1 MNNEELRPRW
11 LKLRARFVIFVLCGV
26 AVVAAAMAVLS
37 HQEASEALLDASQDH
52 LLALANSQA
61 AELGRRMALVA
72 GTPKNL
78 ADTLEVVGFGNQQ
91 AITDVLSQHV
101 ASSPHIYGMALALA
115 PYSVSPGKRYF
126 APYVYRSS
134 KGLKATD
141 LDSPAYD
148 YPTQNWYLIP
158 SLLGRPVW
166 SEPYFDE
173 GGGWV
178 LMTTYSA
185 PMIKKGIVLGV
196 ATADVEL
203 SHLGKEVRSLDV
215 GYGGYAFV
223 LTQQGTFLASP
234 NKNWVMRQSIFS
246 LAEQFDRPD
255 LRRLGRRMVRG
266 GRGVVRIKGLTTDE
280 PVWIAYAPVR
290 GVGWSFV
297 VVAQEDEVLAPVLA
311 LSRHQAYFAI
321 GGLLIMAVVVLLM
334 VVGLTKPVKLLTSGA
349 RRLASGDL
357 EAQVEGVRPG
367 DEVGELADSFNT
379 MATDLLAHVKQLQRK
394 KKELEDSLHRI
405 ELLETIESTMSKFVP
420 ESVKARIDEA
430 PEAPDLEKRE
440 TDVSVLFLDVAGYT
454 KMSEQVAFDEMNF
467 LIERFFSAFLDDI
480 YQNKGDINETAGDG
494 LMIIFQDED
503 PVGHALN
510 AVKTGLAIE
519 KKVEQVNREEA
530 GRFPQVIINI
540 GINSGIAL
548 VGSSR
553 FEGLAGTRWTFT
565 ASGPVTNVAARIGA
579 LATQGEI
586 YVGEETDRR
595 VRSRF
600 QMKDIGPQTLKNVK
614 EPVLVYQVLAEKP
627 NA

>member
-1 MNNEELRPRW
+1 MSNGELRPRR
-11 LKLRARFVIFVLCGV
+11 LKLRARFVIFVLSGV
-26 AVVAAAMAVLS
+26 ALVATAMAMIS
-37 HQEASEALLDASQDH
+37 HQEASQALLQASQDH
-52 LLALANSQA
+52 LLSLARSQA

-72 GTPKNL
+72 STPKNL
-78 ADTLEVVGFGNQQ
+78 ADTLETLGLPAEQTVSDLL
-91 AITDVLSQHV
+91 AEHV
-101 ASSPHIYGMALALA
+101 SSNPRIFGMALALP
-115 PYSVSPGKRYF
+115 PYSLSPSRRYY
-126 APYVYRSS
+126 APYVYHAP
-134 KGLKATD
+134 KGLKATN

-148 YPTQNWYLIP
+148 YPTHDWYLIP
-158 SLLGRPVW
+158 VLTGRAVW
-166 SEPYFDE
+166 SEPYYDE
-173 GGGWV
+173 GGGGV

-185 PMIKKGIVLGV
+185 PMVKKGKVLGV
-196 ATADVEL
+196 VTADVEL
-203 SHLGKEVRSLDV
+203 SDLGREVRSLNV

-223 LTQQGTFLASP
+223 LTQQGTFLTSP
-234 NKNWVMRQSIFS
+234 NKSWVMRQSIFS
-246 LAEQFDRPD
+246 LAEQYHRPN
-255 LRRLGRRMVRG
+255 LRRLGQRMVRG
-266 GRGVVRIKGLTTDE
+266 ASGVIRIDGLHGDK
-280 PVWIAYAPVR
+280 PIWIAYAPVR
-290 GVGWSFV
+290 GVGWSFG

-311 LSRHQAYFAI
+311 LTRHQIYFAF

-367 DEVGELADSFNT
+367 DEVGELAESFNN

-405 ELLETIESTMSKFVP
+405 ELLETIESTLGKFVP

-480 YQNKGDINETAGDG
+480 YRNKGDINETAGDG
-494 LMIIFQDED
+494 LMIIFQDKD
-503 PVGHALN
+503 LVRHAMN

-530 GRFPQVIINI
+530 GRFPPVTINI

-586 YVGEETDRR
+586 YVGGETARR

-614 EPVLVYQVLAEKP
+614 EPVLVYQVLAEK
-627 NA
+627 ADV